1 MHAHRNGGPPDWLPA
16 VDSVDWRAQ
25 RLVLL
30 ELVASPPPE
39 GDDLRYLRHVL
50 DVPAVAI
57 EPAVA
62 ALEAIGLA
70 RLNRSLVMATPPALY
85 FEHLWPVRP

>member
-1 MHAHRNGGPPDWLPA
+1 MHAHPNGGQPDRLPA
-16 VDSVDWRAQ
+16 FYSVDWRAQ

-39 GDDLRYLRHVL
+39 GDDFRYLRHVL
-50 DVPAVAI
+50 DVPAGAI

-62 ALEAIGLA
+62 ALQANGLA
-70 RLNRSLVMATPPALY
+70 RRNGSRVLAAPPALY

>member
-1 MHAHRNGGPPDWLPA
+1 MQGHRNGGMPIRPPA
-16 VDSVDWRAQ
+16 HDSLEHRAQ

-30 ELVASPPPE
+30 ELVVRPPAE
-39 GDDLRYLRHVL
+39 GDRLSELVRLLDL
-50 DVPAVAI
+50 PAHSV

-62 ALEAIGLA
+62 ALELVGLA
-70 RLNRSLVMATPPALY
+70 RRDGDVVRGSLAARY